1 VFRWKRCARRRSA
14 SCGILRGSGYPEDEA
29 QTVLEV
35 LLYAQMRGN
44 NQGIVKL
51 VGAGLPRDPEAQP
64 PRIVHETPISARID
78 GGRSPGMVVVQY
90 ALDLALE
97 KARAGGI
104 GLIGMFNT
112 YSSTGAIGYYANR
125 AARAGYIGLVFAG
138 SGEYV
143 APYGA
148 YEPIFGTNPLAI
160 GIPTGDQP
168 IVLDIATSAIAR
180 YGVIEAQTAGRS
192 LPPDVA
198 LDAEGNPTTDPA
210 AALAGAIRTFGGHK
224 GSGLALMVELL
235 TGALV
240 GTARDADGKKVDF
253 GNLLLVIDPGLVI
266 DRDDF
271 IERVKVTAGLVKG
284 VRRLPGVE
292 EIFLPGER
300 GDRQARA
307 VEESG
312 VIELEDKLWEALQ
325 RKGCVV
331 RDA

>member
-1 VFRWKRCARRRSA
+1 MARVSLDEVRETALR
-14 SCGILRGSGYPEDEA
+14 ILRGSGYPEDEA
-29 QTVLEV
+29 RTVLDV
-35 LLYAQMRGN
+35 LMYAQMRGN

-64 PRIVHETPISARID
+64 PRIVHETAISARID

-97 KARAGGI
+97 KARSGGV
-104 GLIGMFNT
+104 GLVGMFNT
-112 YSSTGAIGYYANR
+112 YSSTGAIGYFASR
-125 AARAGYIGLVFAG
+125 AARAGYIGFVFAG

-143 APYGA
+143 APHGA
-148 YEPIFGTNPLAI
+148 YEPVFGTNPLAI
-160 GIPTGDQP
+160 GIPTGDAP

-180 YGVIEAQTAGRS
+180 YGVIEAQTAGRA

-198 LDAEGNPTTDPA
+198 VDAEGKPTTDPT

-224 GSGLALMVELL
+224 GSGLAMMVELL

-240 GTARDADGKKVDF
+240 GTSRDAAGKKVDF
-253 GNLLLVIDPGLVI
+253 GNLVLVIDPGLLI
-266 DRDDF
+266 DRDEF
-271 IERVKVTAGLVKG
+271 VEQVKMTAAAVKG
-284 VRRLPGVE
+284 ARRLPGVE
-292 EIFLPGER
+292 EVYLPGER

-312 VIELEDKLWEALQ
+312 MIELEDKLWEALKK
-325 RKGCVV
+325 KG
-331 RDA
+331 